1 MLARRRVLL
10 AVTGGV
16 AAYKS
21 AFLARRLV
29 EAGAEVRVALSE
41 SAQEFIGAQ
50 TFAAITG
57 SNPSIGLFGQDEVSP
72 HTELARWADIVIV
85 APATAATLSRAAN
98 GLSDDLISATLL
110 ATQKPILFAPAM
122 HTEMWENPAT
132 QRNIATLRRD
142 GYHFVGPNEGELA
155 GGDVGLGRVSEPDEI
170 VVKAA
175 SILGSAGDGQMV
187 LVTAGGTRESVDPV
201 RYLGN
206 RSSGKMGHAIA
217 DEAVRRGYRVTLV
230 TTSDLPVSPAV
241 KVVQV
246 ESAQEMQDAVSAI
259 DADIAVMA
267 AAVADF
273 RPVNRSAD
281 KLQRA
286 DGLDQID
293 LEPTPDILASV
304 VARDPRPVV
313 VGFAAE
319 TGGVERGIEKARKKK
334 VDLFVY
340 NNVTEE
346 GSGFGTDTN
355 RVVLIGPDGSTE
367 ELPQMPKTQVASNLW
382 DRISSIAAVPR

>member
-1 MLARRRVLL
+1 
-10 AVTGGV
+10 
-16 AAYKS
+16 
-21 AFLARRLV
+21 
-29 EAGAEVRVALSE
+29 
-41 SAQEFIGAQ
+41 
-50 TFAAITG
+50 
-57 SNPSIGLFGQDEVSP
+57 
-72 HTELARWADIVIV
+72 
-85 APATAATLSRAAN
+85 
-98 GLSDDLISATLL
+98 
-110 ATQKPILFAPAM
+110 
-122 HTEMWENPAT
+122 
-132 QRNIATLRRD
+132 
-142 GYHFVGPNEGELA
+142 
-155 GGDVGLGRVSEPDEI
+155 
-170 VVKAA
+170 
-175 SILGSAGDGQMV
+175 
-187 LVTAGGTRESVDPV
+187 
-201 RYLGN
+201 
-206 RSSGKMGHAIA
+206 
-217 DEAVRRGYRVTLV
+217 
-230 TTSDLPVSPAV
+230 
-241 KVVQV
+241 
-246 ESAQEMQDAVSAI
+246 
-259 DADIAVMA
+259 
-267 AAVADF
+267 
-273 RPVNRSAD
+273 AD